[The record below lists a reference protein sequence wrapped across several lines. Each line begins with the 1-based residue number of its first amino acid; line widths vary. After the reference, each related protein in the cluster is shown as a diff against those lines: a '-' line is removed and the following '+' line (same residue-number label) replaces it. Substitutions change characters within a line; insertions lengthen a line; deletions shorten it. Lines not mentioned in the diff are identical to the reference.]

1 MTVSS
6 VGDRANCCAGFRG
19 LTLLNSR
26 QRLVILLS
34 PIQFLVLFKTTKT
47 TTSTSTSTTTTST
60 TTTEGYTNNNNT
72 NNDRKGQDYVY
83 VKKKSTRVLCKNKST
98 VRDE

>member
-6 VGDRANCCAGFRG
+6 VGDYANCCAGFRG

-26 QRLVILLS
+26 QRLVILIS
-34 PIQFLVLFKTTKT
+34 RIQFEFCLKQLQLLLVLPLLLLLLLLLLLKVITITIDK
-47 TTSTSTSTTTTST
+47 
-60 TTTEGYTNNNNT
+60 

-83 VKKKSTRVLCKNKST
+83 VKEEYQSAM
-98 VRDE
+98 

>member
-34 PIQFLVLFKTTKT
+34 PIQFEFCLKQQQLLLVLPLLLLLLLLLLLKVIPITIIKIMIKRVKTT
-47 TTSTSTSTTTTST
+47 SM
-60 TTTEGYTNNNNT
+60 
-72 NNDRKGQDYVY
+72 
-83 VKKKSTRVLCKNKST
+83 
-98 VRDE
+98 

>member
-6 VGDRANCCAGFRG
+6 DGDRANCCAGFRG

-34 PIQFLVLFKTTKT
+34 PIQFEFCLKQQQQLLLVLPLLLLLLLLLLLKVIPITIIKIMIERVKTT
-47 TTSTSTSTTTTST
+47 SM
-60 TTTEGYTNNNNT
+60 
-72 NNDRKGQDYVY
+72 
-83 VKKKSTRVLCKNKST
+83 
-98 VRDE
+98 

>member
-1 MTVSS
+1 MTVNS

-34 PIQFLVLFKTTKT
+34 PIHFEFSLKQQQLLLVLPLLLLLLLLLLLK
-47 TTSTSTSTTTTST
+47 
-60 TTTEGYTNNNNT
+60 
-72 NNDRKGQDYVY
+72 VIP
-83 VKKKSTRVLCKNKST
+83 
-98 VRDE
+98 